1 MFSSKLTGT
10 VLLLSLAAVFTTCLG
25 GAVQNEKIYKM
36 CVPEKFYQDCLDL
49 LKDPSEAG
57 IHMECV
63 KGRDRLECLDLINQ
77 RKADVLAADPEDM
90 YVAYHKKNEDYK
102 VISEFR
108 TQVEKEAEFRYE
120 GVILV
125 KKNSKINS
133 LKDLQ
138 GAKSCHT
145 GFGRNVGYKIPIT
158 KLKNTGVLKVSTDP
172 KLSST
177 ERELKALSEF
187 FSQSCLVG
195 TLSPQPE
202 INQALKKKYSNLC
215 ALCEDPV
222 KCNYPDKFSGYDGAI
237 RCLDKGKGDVAF
249 TKTSFIKKYFG
260 LIPGVTA
267 ESTNAENFEYLCEDG
282 TRRKITGPACSWAQ
296 RPWKGY
302 ISNTD
307 AVKDKSDLQNL
318 QARLDKFFTNGLK
331 AENKKA
337 ASDLLIEPDLVYHNK
352 EKIVDPKEYLERA
365 GYKDVIERDGSA
377 LNKIR
382 LCVSQDIE
390 MKKCKTMLR
399 AAYSRDIRPELECV
413 MSDDCVKAVKDNKA
427 DATVVD
433 PNLAKNAR
441 EQHLVPVVYET
452 IMDANL
458 YVVVVDSSL
467 SKDVIAKSPVK
478 FDATK
483 ARALAAAALLNKRRG
498 MSPCDV
504 QSTDNDKMMI
514 AKASQLS
521 NLKNMQLL
529 CPNMEKKPVTEVATC
544 NFEAAM
550 PKSVMVRES
559 MDKIEKDN
567 VIHVCSLLSDK
578 FGGEGKLNDV
588 FEMFGEFEQD
598 KKNVIFSDEGKSL
611 ATEWKNPNLDEK
623 TAMELRCGNAI
634 SKA

>member
-1 MFSSKLTGT
+1 MLASKLTQT
-10 VLLLSLAAVFTTCLG
+10 FLVLAFVAAVCS
-25 GAVQNEKIYKM
+25 ASSVQNEQIYKM

-108 TQVEKEAEFRYE
+108 TQVEKDAEFRYE

-125 KKNSKINS
+125 KKNSNIHS
-133 LKDLQ
+133 LKELQ

-145 GFGRNVGYKIPIT
+145 GYGRNVGYKIPIT
-158 KLKNTGVLKVSTDP
+158 KLKNTGILKVSMDP

-177 ERELKALSEF
+177 ERELKALSDF

-202 INQALKKKYSNLC
+202 INQALRKKYSNLC

-260 LIPGVTA
+260 LIDGTKA
-267 ESTNAENFEYLCEDG
+267 ESTDTANFEYLCEDG
-282 TRRKITGPACSWAQ
+282 TRRPITGPACSWAQ

-307 AVKDKSDLQNL
+307 TVKEKSALERLQT
-318 QARLDKFFTNGLK
+318 RLEKFFTNGLK

-337 ASDLLIEPDLVYHNK
+337 AADLLIEPDLVYHNK

-377 LNKIR
+377 INKIR

-390 MKKCKTMLR
+390 MKKCKAMLR

-413 MSDDCVKAVKDNKA
+413 LSDDCVKAVKDSKA
-427 DATVVD
+427 DAAVIKPGQVQT
-433 PNLAKNAR
+433 AR
-441 EQHLVPVVYET
+441 DQHLQPLAYET
-452 IMDANL
+452 ILENNL
-458 YVVVVDSSL
+458 YVVVVDPSL
-467 SKDVIAKSPVK
+467 SKDILTKSPVK
-478 FDATK
+478 FDASQER
-483 ARALAAAALLNKRRG
+483 ARAAAALLSKKRG
-498 MSPCDV
+498 KSPCEV
-504 QSTDNDKMMI
+504 QSSPNDKMMI
-514 AKASQLS
+514 VKANEL
-521 NLKNMQLL
+521 NNYKNMQLL
-529 CPNMEKKPVTEVATC
+529 CPNMEKKAISEVATC
-544 NFEAAM
+544 NFEAAL
-550 PKSVMVRES
+550 PRTVMVRES

-567 VIHVCSLLSDK
+567 IIHVCSLLSEK
-578 FGGEGKLNDV
+578 FGGLGKLNDV
-588 FEMFGEFEQD
+588 FEMFGEFEQGNKD
-598 KKNVIFSDEGKSL
+598 VIFTDDGKSL
-611 ATEWKNPNLDEK
+611 ETEWKNTNVDEK

-634 SKA
+634 SKS